1 MQMFNDKKQSFTR
14 MFIKTAKNIACSSLI
29 MDKSDLIIKI
39 IQWFY
44 RFYVKIQITKQV
56 P

>member
-39 IQWFY
+39 IQ
-44 RFYVKIQITKQV
+44 
-56 P
+56 